1 MVHLKTATCSIS
13 SSSKACE
20 KNAEEAEILVN
31 VKQKQVIRAFAA
43 VLIVVKNEDRFYVS
57 ASVTLDL

>member
-31 VKQKQVIRAFAA
+31 VKQVIRAFAA